1 MNGAIPVV
9 QWEEAN
15 FPIAIKETGADGSR
29 KFGLILS
36 MFNRSNGKKLKN
48 KMEARQRHFDRVRFG
63 RRLSGMQPMPA
74 GRRAEAAFT
83 MIEIAIA
90 IGVIGFALVAVI
102 GILPRGMVAQKDNRE
117 DTLIMQDAPYFMNAI
132 RNGEMRTNNNI
143 LMNYVET
150 IAISNQTGW
159 FTNFNATLVPGAP
172 NSNLNTDM
180 AIIGLLSTPELTPTN
195 IGYSNVVVATIRAM
209 SGSSM
214 QQNGANS
221 ATAFRY
227 QLSVEIDPWNFNNSA
242 NYNNPGGAY
251 APAYTS
257 NQLSYLSSSLHDLR
271 MRFAWPVIVGA
282 NGYTIQSLGPNRQTY
297 RTQVNSQLIMTNTVN
312 TSLWFFQP
320 GTFSN
325 NTNT

>member
-1 MNGAIPVV
+1 MNGAIPIV

-15 FPIAIKETGADGSR
+15 FPIAIKETGAEGSR
-29 KFGLILS
+29 KFGLISS

-48 KMEARQRHFDRVRFG
+48 KMEARQKHFDRVRFG
-63 RRLSGMQPMPA
+63 RRLNGMQPMPA

-150 IAISNQTGW
+150 IAISNGMTGTW
-159 FTNFNATLVPGAP
+159 LTNFNATLVPGAL

-180 AIIGLLSTPELTPTN
+180 AIIGLLSTPEFTPTN
-195 IGYSNVVVATIRAM
+195 AGISNYVVATVRAM
-209 SGSSM
+209 SGSSI

-227 QLSVEIDPWNFNNSA
+227 QLVAEIDPWNFQTGYPTPF
-242 NYNNPGGAY
+242 NYTPDQMN
-251 APAYTS
+251 
-257 NQLSYLSSSLHDLR
+257 YLYSSMHELR
-271 MRFAWPVIVGA
+271 LRFAWPVIVGA

-297 RTQVNSQLIMTNTVN
+297 RTLVNSHLMMTNTVN

>member
-29 KFGLILS
+29 KFGLISS

-132 RNGEMRTNNNI
+132 RNGEMRTNNSVFT
-143 LMNYVET
+143 NYVESIT
-150 IAISNQTGW
+150 ITTTSTLGITTNIYTNPSLTNGSFGVLSN
-159 FTNFNATLVPGAP
+159 
-172 NSNLNTDM
+172 DM
-180 AIIGLLSTPELTPTN
+180 AILGWLTTPEVDPIRLPNTTN
-195 IGYSNVVVATIRAM
+195 QVVAIVRAM
-209 SGSSM
+209 SGSAM
-214 QQNGANS
+214 QQNAANA

-227 QLSVEIDPWNFNNSA
+227 QLSVEIDPWNYTPP
-242 NYNNPGGAY
+242 NYGYTPYNPYNGA
-251 APAYTS
+251 AEMNFMAG
-257 NQLSYLSSSLHDLR
+257 NLHEMRL
-271 MRFAWPVIVGA
+271 RFAWPVLP
-282 NGYTIQSLGPNRQTY
+282 NGSIGPNRQTY
-297 RTQVNSQLIMTNTVN
+297 RTLINSHMTNDN
-312 TSLWFFQP
+312 GWWFFLPQ
-320 GTFSN
+320 TYSVS
-325 NTNT
+325 TNS